1 VGRATANARW
11 AFLGLGVKV
20 GVQGVAAFLVARIV
34 GTSVYGVMGLGLV
47 YVTLTT
53 LLLDQGM
60 GQALIRARTIKQS
73 DVATVQVTTMV
84 LALVTMVI
92 TWAVAVPVGHFFGGH
107 GLAMLL
113 VVLAAGLV
121 LKSIAVPGQAVLQRD
136 FHFRWLA
143 GCDMASSVCGVSASI
158 ATAYVYG
165 GPMTLAAQILVTDG
179 VYALG
184 VVRKSGAPF
193 RGANLA
199 ALREMLGFTS
209 QIAGSQ
215 WLGFLSRNVDNILIG
230 KVLGQGPLGQY
241 SLSYRFM
248 MLPITNLTM
257 VANRV
262 LLPTYSRLQDDMRG
276 FRHSFLR
283 SCKLM
288 SLTATPMMALLV
300 VFASP
305 LIIGAEGPSWH
316 GAVVPT
322 QVLALVAIVQVQTSL
337 ITPAIIA
344 FGRSKW
350 QLNWM
355 LISTVLT
362 VAMFAVTVQEG
373 LNAVCIGYLVLN
385 AVSLPVP
392 ISLVGRLGGFGW
404 NDFVKAVLPGLAV
417 GAIVLGLGAGVRAV
431 LEPLGTPLLVVAFG
445 GGALAALLA
454 VPVVRVLMPRA
465 TLELLSLVSRQGKK
479 RSSTVEATPTPA
491 VAS

>member
-1 VGRATANARW
+1 
-11 AFLGLGVKV
+11 
-20 GVQGVAAFLVARIV
+20 
-34 GTSVYGVMGLGLV
+34 
-47 YVTLTT
+47 
-53 LLLDQGM
+53 
-60 GQALIRARTIKQS
+60 
-73 DVATVQVTTMV
+73 
-84 LALVTMVI
+84 MVI
-92 TWAVAVPVGHFFGGH
+92 TWAVAVPVSRFFGGH
-107 GLAMLL
+107 GLAALL
-113 VVLAAGLV
+113 SALAAGLV
-121 LKSIAVPGQAVLQRD
+121 LKSVAVPGQAVLQRD

-143 GCDMASSVCGVSASI
+143 GCDMASSVCGVTASI
-158 ATAYVYG
+158 ITAYVWG

-184 VVRKSGAPF
+184 VVRRSGAPF
-193 RGANLA
+193 RGANIA
-199 ALREMLGFTS
+199 ALKNMLGFTS

-215 WLGFLSRNVDNILIG
+215 WLGFLSRNMDNLLIG
-230 KVLGQGPLGQY
+230 KVLGNGPLGQY

-262 LLPTYSRLQDDMRG
+262 LLPTYARLQDDMRG

-300 VFASP
+300 VFAAP
-305 LIIGAEGPSWH
+305 LIIGAEGPGWH
-316 GAVVPT
+316 GAIVPT
-322 QVLALVAIVQVQTSL
+322 QVLALVAIIQVQTSL

-362 VAMFAVTVQEG
+362 VAMFAATVHWG

-385 AVSLPVP
+385 ALSLPVP
-392 ISLVGRLGGFGW
+392 ISLVGKLGGFRWG
-404 NDFVKAVLPGLAV
+404 DFVRAVLPGL
-417 GAIVLGLGAGVRAV
+417 GLGAIMLALGALARLV
-431 LEPLGTPLLVVAFG
+431 LEPLGTPELVVAFG
-445 GGALAALLA
+445 GGALAVLVA
-454 VPVVRVLMPRA
+454 VPVVRVLMPKS
-465 TLELLSLVSRQGKK
+465 TLELISLVSRQTKK
-479 RSSTVEATPTPA
+479 RDSKVEATPTPA